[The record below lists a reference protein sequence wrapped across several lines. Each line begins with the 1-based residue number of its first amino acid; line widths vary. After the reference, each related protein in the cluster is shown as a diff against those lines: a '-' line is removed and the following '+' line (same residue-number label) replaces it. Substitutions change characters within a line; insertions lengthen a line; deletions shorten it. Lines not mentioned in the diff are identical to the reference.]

1 MVNMVRLAT
10 TELDVFPIYLGGNV
24 FGWTADEQTS
34 FDVLDAYTTAGGNF
48 IDTADSYMAS
58 APGNRGGESETILG
72 RWLAKRGRRDDMV
85 IATKVGSWDRRPGLG
100 AKNIRAAA
108 EDSLRRL
115 GIDHI
120 DLYYAHRDDE
130 SAPLEETLGAFDALV
145 RQGKVCYIAASNY
158 SAPRLRQALQTS
170 QREGLARYVAL
181 QTHYNLME
189 RDYES
194 ELAGVAAEH
203 KLAVLPYFALAM
215 GFLTG
220 KYRAGTRLD
229 SVRAERASAYLDERG
244 ERVLGVLEQVA
255 AAHQVS
261 MAAVALAWLRAQPT
275 VSVPITSARNTEQ
288 LAGLVQ
294 AANLELSEEQVGALT
309 EASNRTR

>member
-1 MVNMVRLAT
+1 MVRLAT
-10 TELDVFPIYLGGNV
+10 TELDVFPICLGGNV
-24 FGWTADEQTS
+24 FGWTADEQAS
-34 FDVLDAYTTAGGNF
+34 FDVLDAYTAAGGNF
-48 IDTADSYMAS
+48 IDTADVYMAGVS
-58 APGNRGGESETILG
+58 GNRGGESETIIG
-72 RWLAKRGRRDDMV
+72 RWLAKRGRRDDVV
-85 IATKVGSWDRRPGLG
+85 IATKVGLWDRWPGLG

-130 SAPLEETLGAFDALV
+130 SIPLEETLGAFDALV
-145 RQGKVCYIAASNY
+145 RGGKVRYIGASNY

-170 QREGLARYVAL
+170 QREGLARYMAL

-194 ELAGVAAEH
+194 KLSGVAAEH

-220 KYRAGTRLD
+220 KYRAGTRVD
-229 SVRAERASAYLDERG
+229 SARAERASAYLDERG

-255 AAHQVS
+255 DAHQVS

-275 VSVPITSARNTEQ
+275 VSVPIASARNTEQ

-294 AANLELSEEQVGALT
+294 AANLELSQEQVSALT
-309 EASNRTR
+309 EASNRAR

>member
-1 MVNMVRLAT
+1 MVKLAT
-10 TELDVFPIYLGGNV
+10 TDLDVFPICLGGNV

-34 FDVLDAYTTAGGNF
+34 VEVLDAYAAAGGNF
-48 IDTADSYMAS
+48 IDTADVYMAGAAGKS
-58 APGNRGGESETILG
+58 GGESETIIG
-72 RWLAKRGRRDDMV
+72 RWLAKRGRRDDVV
-85 IATKVGSWDRRPGLG
+85 IATKVGLWDRRPGLS
-100 AKNIRAAA
+100 ANNIRAAA

-115 GIDHI
+115 GRDYI
-120 DLYYAHRDDE
+120 DLYYAHRDDQ
-130 SAPLEETLGAFDALV
+130 STPLEETLGALDALV
-145 RQGKVCYIAASNY
+145 REGKVRYIGASNY

-170 QREGLARYVAL
+170 QRESLAHYVAL
-181 QTHYNLME
+181 QTQYNLME

-194 ELAGVAAEH
+194 QLAGVAAEH

-220 KYRAGTRLD
+220 KYRAGARVD
-229 SVRAERASAYLDERG
+229 SARAQRASAYLDERG

-255 AAHQVS
+255 HAHQVS

-275 VSVPITSARNTEQ
+275 VSVPIASARTTAQ

-294 AANLELSEEQVGALT
+294 AAHLELSQQQVRALT
-309 EASNRTR
+309 QASNPMS

>member
-1 MVNMVRLAT
+1 M
-10 TELDVFPIYLGGNV
+10 
-24 FGWTADEQTS
+24 
-34 FDVLDAYTTAGGNF
+34 AGV
-48 IDTADSYMAS
+48 
-58 APGNRGGESETILG
+58 PGRTGGESETIIG
-72 RWLAKRGRRDDMV
+72 RWLAKRGRRDEV
-85 IATKVGSWDRRPGLG
+85 TIATKVGMWDRRPGLG
-100 AKNIRAAA
+100 ADNIRAAA

-115 GIDHI
+115 GSDYI

-130 SAPLEETLGAFDALV
+130 SRPLEETLGAFDALV
-145 RQGKVCYIAASNY
+145 RGGKVRYIGASNY

-181 QTHYNLME
+181 QTQYNLME

-194 ELAGVAAEH
+194 QLAGVAAEH

-220 KYRAGTRLD
+220 KYRAGARAD
-229 SVRAERASAYLDERG
+229 SVRAQRASAYLDARG

-255 AAHQVS
+255 EAHQVS

-275 VSVPITSARNTEQ
+275 VSVPIASARTTEQ

-294 AANLELSEEQVGALT
+294 AATLELSQEQVSALT
-309 EASNRTR
+309 EASNWTR